1 MARYKDAV
9 CRLCRREGT
18 KLFLKGAKCFMEK
31 CPVEKRNFA
40 PGQHGKDRKAK
51 IVGYGLQLREKQK
64 AKRMYF
70 AQESQFRN
78 YFEKAARAKGVTGE
92 ILLQQLER
100 RLDSVVYRLGFAV
113 ARRQARQLVRHGHIA
128 VNGRKVNIP
137 SFQVNVGEEIAIRES
152 SRKLVI
158 LEVAKE
164 FASHQTSP
172 TGLRSIART
181 IRAGLCRCPGAKT
194 STCRSTS
201 SSSSN
206 CTASRREGGFA
217 RSDMLAGL
225 LSGS

>member
-40 PGQHGKDRKAK
+40 PGQHGKDRKPK

-70 AQESQFRN
+70 AQEKQFRN
-78 YFEKAARAKGVTGE
+78 YFEKAARSKGVTGE
-92 ILLQQLER
+92 LLLQQLER
-100 RLDSVVYRLGFAV
+100 RLDSVVFRLGFAV

-137 SFQVNVGEEIAIRES
+137 SFQVNVGEEITIRES

-158 LEVAKE
+158 LEMAKE
-164 FASHQTSP
+164 FTSHQTSP
-172 TGLRSIART
+172 TWLEIDRDNFKGRVLS
-181 IRAGLCRCPGAKT
+181 LP
-194 STCRSTS
+194 
-201 SSSSN
+201 
-206 CTASRREGGFA
+206 RREDINLPVNEQLIVELY
-217 RSDMLAGL
+217 SK
-225 LSGS
+225 